1 MDDGNASQSV
11 TRKAIPSSSSVDQ
24 VLTDRM
30 VYSV

>member
-11 TRKAIPSSSSVDQ
+11 TRKAIPSSSSDQ